1 MNYLTDKF
9 ENEKNRKALAY
20 TAFICGVLILLFIL
34 IHWKVESPTIPV
46 IQDLIEINLGNNEEG
61 FGEEQPLIK
70 GERSPSRDAVIIP
83 KPSPAA
89 PAPDDKVNPDDY
101 ADKDAAPV
109 TKPVKATPAIK
120 TKTETTAPVTPTPKP
135 QKPKI
140 TYNGPGKGGGNNDK
154 EDNGYKYQGNKPG
167 GPGDNGDPTG
177 NKDSYGNTTGGKTG
191 GPRVTKGNRK
201 FVRYYS
207 FTGEL
212 NKATIYAIIKV
223 SPSGQ
228 GTFIGFDKGS
238 TNRSQGYADAIRNY
252 LRNIQ
257 FDKGPDESTV
267 TVQFNFNVN

>member
-9 ENEKNRKALAY
+9 DSEKNKKAFAY
-20 TAFICGVLILLFIL
+20 TAFICGVIFLLFIL
-34 IHWKVESPTIPV
+34 IHWKVESPTVPV

-70 GERSPSRDAVIIP
+70 GERSPSKSEINTP
-83 KPSPAA
+83 KPEPAA
-89 PAPDDKVNPDDY
+89 PAPEDKVEPDET

-109 TKPVKATPAIK
+109 TKPVKTVPKIK
-120 TKTETTAPVTPTPKP
+120 TKTETPAPVVPAPKP
-135 QKPKI
+135 QKPRI
-140 TYNGPGKGGGNNDK
+140 TYDGPGKGGGNNDK
-154 EDNGYKYQGNKPG
+154 EDNGYRYQGNNPNG
-167 GPGDNGDPTG
+167 RGDAGDPNG
-177 NKDSYGNTTGGKTG
+177 NKDSYGNTPGGKTG
-191 GPRVTKGNRK
+191 GPKVTKGNRK
-201 FVRYYS
+201 IVRYYS
-207 FTGEL
+207 FTGDL
-212 NKATIYAIIKV
+212 NKATIYAIIRV

-238 TNRSQGYADAIRNY
+238 TSRNESYANAIRNY